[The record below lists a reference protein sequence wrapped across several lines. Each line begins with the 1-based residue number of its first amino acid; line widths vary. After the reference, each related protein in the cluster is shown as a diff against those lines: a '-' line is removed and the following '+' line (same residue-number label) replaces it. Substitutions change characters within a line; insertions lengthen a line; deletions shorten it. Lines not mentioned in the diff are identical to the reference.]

1 MYVEIGAMAAFL
13 FPPTLGPLCVFT
25 PCLLRVG
32 RGGHA
37 AMSILSAGSRD
48 PGVLA
53 GPIGGRSSYSSPA
66 SSAR

>member
-48 PGVLA
+48 PGALA
-53 GPIGGRSSYSSPA
+53 GMSGGANSNSSPA
-66 SSAR
+66 SSPR